1 MGHSWDKV
9 GYTDL
14 KSVEFFTK
22 MGWGDKIK
30 MIFGGER
37 IA

>member
-9 GYTDL
+9 GHADP
-14 KSVEFFTK
+14 KFVEFFTK
-22 MGWGDKIK
+22 MGWSDKMK